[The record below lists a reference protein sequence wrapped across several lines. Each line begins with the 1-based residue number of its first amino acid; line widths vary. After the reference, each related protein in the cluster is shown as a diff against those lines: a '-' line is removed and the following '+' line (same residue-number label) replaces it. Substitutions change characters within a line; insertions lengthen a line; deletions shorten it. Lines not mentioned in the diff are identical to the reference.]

1 MADERCFAQANAVIN
16 SSTREQDNQVEHSK
30 NRRKG
35 IKNVGVS
42 TPCYP
47 PYGEKE
53 PVFFICGVGCV
64 FHPRLELH
72 YLIKKVIHCGIIKK
86 LNTLI
91 KKVSESGLKM
101 GQQPTIE

>member
-1 MADERCFAQANAVIN
+1 MADERCFAKANAVIN
-16 SSTREQDNQVEHSK
+16 SSTKEQDNQVEHSK

-53 PVFFICGVGCV
+53 PV
-64 FHPRLELH
+64 
-72 YLIKKVIHCGIIKK
+72 
-86 LNTLI
+86 
-91 KKVSESGLKM
+91 SESGLKM